1 MLGGVFLECVH
12 HARDVRI
19 VDCAPRAARRDI
31 MIGDTKGET
40 WLGDPRAAGFEL
52 AEGVEGSLMHV
63 MAVDPQPRPPP
74 LPPPHFRRPPPPV
87 PNSHNP
93 TPPHPPR

>member
-1 MLGGVFLECVH
+1 MLGGVFLKRAH

-52 AEGVEGSLMHV
+52 AEGVERSLMHV
-63 MAVDPQPRPPP
+63 MAAAPQHRPPRPPP
-74 LPPPHFRRPPPPV
+74 PDCGSPPQVRSPGPGGLPAGRAG
-87 PNSHNP
+87 
-93 TPPHPPR
+93 